1 MSNRFV
7 VDLSGVKLA
16 KGMDEKIA
24 RNIQQAVLAGLAE
37 TQTQPELAL
46 RFPKEWLGL
55 ILHLDQ
61 RQIPALEK
69 EISGRIR

>member
-16 KGMDEKIA
+16 KGMEEKLA
-24 RNIQQAVLAGLAE
+24 RNIQQAVLTGLAE
-37 TQTQPELAL
+37 THTQPEMVL

-61 RQIPALEK
+61 RQLPAIEK
-69 EISGRIR
+69 EIGGLMR

>member
-37 TQTQPELAL
+37 TQTQSELAL

>member
-24 RNIQQAVLAGLAE
+24 RNIQHAVLAGLAE
-37 TQTQPELAL
+37 TQTQPEVVL

-69 EISGRIR
+69 EIGGLIR